1 MYSYKGFANY
11 KDVYEYIDLPQGYY
25 RMLVALLASEL
36 APSYQVQASDNI
48 ISIGLQ
54 AKKNIMRT
62 NYKPL
67 TMTTDPVLTQHGGR
81 YNIFNDQQSGRN

>member
-1 MYSYKGFANY
+1 MANY
-11 KDVYEYIDLPQGYY
+11 TDVYEFIDLPQGYY
-25 RMLVALLASEL
+25 RMLVALLAVEL
-36 APSYQVQASDNI
+36 APSYQLQASDNM

-67 TMTTDPVLTQHGGR
+67 TMATDPVLTQSGGR
-81 YNIFNDQQSGRN
+81 YNIFSDRNGAGN